1 MGLRVWRRSFI
12 PKAMLDVAQLS
23 PKTIAAEIVPSNY
36 FAPLDFEA
44 VYGTRAPLEVDL
56 GCGDGLFLTATA
68 IANPGRNFLG
78 VERLEGR
85 VRSAC
90 RKVIHHGRTNARILR
105 CEISYAACHLLPP
118 ASVTVFHLM
127 FPDPWPKRR
136 HAARRLFT
144 RSFLASLDRA
154 LKPGGTIR
162 IATDQRDYFAEMERV
177 AAASPAFVTVPDRDK
192 SNAVSTF
199 ERRFS
204 RDAIE
209 IHRLMLRKVSEVT

>member
-1 MGLRVWRRSFI
+1 M
-12 PKAMLDVAQLS
+12 PATAQLI
-23 PKTIAAEIVPSNY
+23 PRTIAAEIVPSNY

-56 GCGDGLFLTATA
+56 GCGDGSFLTSAA
-68 IANPGRNFLG
+68 AANSERNFLG
-78 VERLEGR
+78 VERLFGR

-90 RKVIHHGRTNARILR
+90 QKIAANGLTNARVLR
-105 CEISYAACHLLPP
+105 CEISYAVCHLLPP
-118 ASVTVFHLM
+118 GSVAVFHLM

-144 RSFLASLDRA
+144 EGFLTSLEQA
-154 LKPGGTIR
+154 LAPGGSIR
-162 IATDQRDYFAEMERV
+162 IATDQRKYFTEIERV
-177 AAASPAFVTVPDRDK
+177 AARSTGFVATPDQGTSD
-192 SNAVSTF
+192 AVSTF
-199 ERRFS
+199 EKRFN